1 MFKNLSDIEGF
12 LQDKSTGSFWV
23 IQKYIE
29 KPLLY
34 YGRKFD
40 IRMWAI
46 VTAKNEI
53 FLFTKGYLRTSSENF
68 DLKNQDNYVHLTNNC
83 LQKHGG
89 NYGQH
94 EDGNTL
100 PLDALNKYFAEMF
113 PEHNPTVENHILPRM
128 RDIVIDTILSV
139 KKELNPMNRKNVF
152 ELLGYD
158 FMIDEDLRT
167 WLIEVN
173 TNPYIGVPNDYI
185 AGLLDDMLDDML
197 SIVVDPLFPPQN
209 PRESRPNNGMKI
221 FKRKENDYFL
231 VNRPNG
237 FELIYC
243 ENGSQYHNGP
253 MDMRRPF
260 NKNCY
265 PIPELIPADVK
276 KRLNGK
282 EKSQDQVIPFIFE

>member
-1 MFKNLSDIEGF
+1 MNDIEAFLSD
-12 LQDKSTGSFWV
+12 KSAGSFWV

-53 FLFTKGYLRTSSENF
+53 FLFTKGYLRTSSESF
-68 DLKNQDNYVHLTNNC
+68 DLKNSNNYVHLTNNC

-94 EDGNTL
+94 EEGNTL
-100 PLDALNKYFAEMF
+100 PLEALDKYFAELF
-113 PEHNPTVENHILPRM
+113 TGHNPTVENHILPRI
-128 RDIVIDTILSV
+128 RDLVIDTILSV

-173 TNPYIGVPNDYI
+173 TNPYIGVPTEYI
-185 AGLLDDMLDDML
+185 GGLLDDMLDDML
-197 SIVVDPLFPPQN
+197 DIVVDPLFPPQN
-209 PRESRPNNGMKI
+209 PRNSRPNNGI
-221 FKRKENDYFL
+221 
-231 VNRPNG
+231 
-237 FELIYC
+237 
-243 ENGSQYHNGP
+243 
-253 MDMRRPF
+253 
-260 NKNCY
+260 
-265 PIPELIPADVK
+265 
-276 KRLNGK
+276 
-282 EKSQDQVIPFIFE
+282 